1 MENSMKVPSKI
12 KNRTLTWSVNPIL
25 GYISKGIEIRISKEI
40 FTVTVNAVLF
50 TVAKTQRAWQL
61 TLVFLPGESPWTEQP
76 GGLQS
81 LGLKRV
87 GHNRSDWTRM
97 QDTEVSHHF
106 VDQGLSSQSYAF
118 SSESWTIKK
127 AERQRIFAFKLWC
140 WRRLLRVHWTAGRW
154 NQSILK
160 EINPDYPLEGLTL
173 KLKLQYFSHLIRRL
187 DSLEKPLMLGK
198 IEVGAEVGD
207 RGWDGWMASLTQQT
221 WVWANSRRWWR
232 KGKPGVL

>member
-106 VDQGLSSQSYAF
+106 VDQGLYSQSYAF

-127 AERQRIFAFKLWC
+127 AERRRIFAFKLWC

-154 NQSILK
+154 NQ
-160 EINPDYPLEGLTL
+160 
-173 KLKLQYFSHLIRRL
+173 
-187 DSLEKPLMLGK
+187 
-198 IEVGAEVGD
+198 
-207 RGWDGWMASLTQQT
+207 
-221 WVWANSRRWWR
+221 
-232 KGKPGVL
+232 